1 MGFCERLILFLVNS
15 LSIRPVVRGPKHTRM
30 LAFVLL
36 SQLME
41 GFGLTFLGVNF
52 SHRGA
57 RVSPCSH
64 SLASIPQSGCWER
77 RNKAGVSSP
86 FPWTI
91 GRPGRG
97 CAHLSVSDSCRVACR
112 RRSGLLGLAIKMS
125 LPHQSSNLASTYLSI
140 LNSHN
145 SRPRAVC
152 STALC
157 IFPSRCL
164 CFCQTFHLEC
174 HSLAF
179 PAWRSLTILPS
190 FL

>member
-1 MGFCERLILFLVNS
+1 MER
-15 LSIRPVVRGPKHTRM
+15 
-30 LAFVLL
+30 
-36 SQLME
+36 
-41 GFGLTFLGVNF
+41 FGLTFLGVNF

-91 GRPGRG
+91 GRPGRR

-112 RRSGLLGLAIKMS
+112 RRSGLLGLAIEMS
-125 LPHQSSNLASTYLSI
+125 LPHPSSNLASTYLSI
-140 LNSHN
+140 LNSHVL
-145 SRPRAVC
+145 SAPR
-152 STALC
+152 ALC
-157 IFPSRCL
+157 IFLSCCL

-179 PAWRSLTILPS
+179 PS